1 MQGSP
6 TPADVSIARYLLPRL
21 VSFVTNVEPEDPE
34 GARSL
39 VAHSLCL
46 YTARVEQDRV
56 PPAMALIIPAL
67 MTRAT
72 AEREELYQETSARLL
87 ALAAIDQEAFRGIV
101 GAMSAA
107 QRGLL
112 EEVIRSGRQDN
123 SNSNQSSADDSGQ
136 PTIALKMNFG
146 S

>member
-1 MQGSP
+1 
-6 TPADVSIARYLLPRL
+6 
-21 VSFVTNVEPEDPE
+21 
-34 GARSL
+34 
-39 VAHSLCL
+39 
-46 YTARVEQDRV
+46 
-56 PPAMALIIPAL
+56 MALIIPAL

-72 AEREELYQETSARLL
+72 AEGEELYQETSARLL
-87 ALAAIDQEAFRGIV
+87 ALAAVDQEAFRGIV

-112 EEVIRSGRQDN
+112 EEVIRSGRLDS
-123 SNSNQSSADDSGQ
+123 SNSNKASADESGQ